1 MTGILR
7 NSHRLA
13 FSLLVL
19 GAVGIGFAP
28 IFVRLSEVG
37 PVATGF
43 YRVLLAL
50 PVLWLW
56 MACSS
61 QSHAERRPASLAD
74 YRNLVLAGVFFA
86 ADLAAWHWSI
96 AYTSVANATLLAN
109 AAPIFVTL
117 GARILFAEQFSR
129 RFLTAMTLAMAGVVI
144 LLSGSLQLSSRA
156 ILGDGLGVLT
166 AIFYAAYILSVSR
179 LRRTFST
186 ATIMVW
192 TGAVTALA
200 LAPLMVL
207 SETQWA
213 PLTLT
218 GWGVLLALALVSH
231 AGGQSL
237 IAFALAHLSAAFSSV
252 SLLVQPVVAA
262 FLAWW
267 LLAEG
272 VHGWQWVG
280 GLIVLAGI
288 VLARRASGGT

>member
-1 MTGILR
+1 MTEIRR
-7 NSHRLA
+7 NAHRLA
-13 FSLLVL
+13 FPLLVL

-28 IFVRLSEVG
+28 IFVRLSELG

-56 MACSS
+56 MAHAP
-61 QSHAERRPASLAD
+61 QSHADRRPASLAD
-74 YRNLVLAGVFFA
+74 YRGLILAGVFFA

-96 AYTSVANATLLAN
+96 TYTSVANATLLAN

-117 GARILFAEQFSR
+117 GARVLFAEHFSR
-129 RFLTAMTLAMAGVVI
+129 RFLVAMTLAMGGVVI
-144 LLSGSLQLSSRA
+144 LMSGSLQLGSRA
-156 ILGDGLGVLT
+156 LLGDGLGVLT

-179 LRRTFST
+179 LRRTFSA

-192 TGAVTALA
+192 TGAVTAA
-200 LAPLMVL
+200 SLAPLMML

-213 PLTLT
+213 PMTLT
-218 GWGVLLALALVSH
+218 GWAVLLALALVSH

-267 LLAEG
+267 ILAEG

-280 GLIVLAGI
+280 AGIVLIGI
-288 VLARRASGGT
+288 VLARRASRGM

>member
-43 YRVLLAL
+43 YRVLLAW

-61 QSHAERRPASLAD
+61 QSHADRRPASLAD